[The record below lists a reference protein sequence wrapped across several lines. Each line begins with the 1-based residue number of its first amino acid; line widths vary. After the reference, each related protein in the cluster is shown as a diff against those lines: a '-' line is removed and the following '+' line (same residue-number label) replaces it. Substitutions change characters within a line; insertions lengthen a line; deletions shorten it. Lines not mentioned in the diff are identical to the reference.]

1 MLFGKKDC
9 ALDLHWYRML
19 RNLFRKVTSW
29 ENVKSTVSGYS
40 PLYQVQHHSQEIHRA
55 HFPISEIGRDVIVT
69 ASSGSVERA
78 FKASKFEIY

>member
-1 MLFGKKDC
+1 
-9 ALDLHWYRML
+9 ML

-40 PLYQVQHHSQEIHRA
+40 PLYLVQHHSQEIHRA
-55 HFPISEIGRDVIVT
+55 HFPKGEIARDVIVT

-78 FKASKFEIY
+78 FSVASKFEIY